1 MNHVNYYVFFQDF
14 VYSPLTHPANL
25 NHPWVRI
32 HWWSVDA
39 QCQLVVLGQAF
50 RSAWGACLDLSRTW
64 KMRARAGAVGRRVP
78 AEIPL
83 EKNKKQRGLD
93 TFPGLFHLT
102 VVGAIALSSEPT
114 GNQGMEKS
122 FESSSLWRDDWD
134 HRGPVDVDRFSGSPF
149 NLMETWNRLS
159 QICFNQMEVQSA
171 EKTGLRLHQ
180 NSHCSLVRRD
190 PELLAFII
198 TARCTTT
205 YNTHIY
211 VYTSWDACNAWI

>member
-1 MNHVNYYVFFQDF
+1 
-14 VYSPLTHPANL
+14 
-25 NHPWVRI
+25 
-32 HWWSVDA
+32 
-39 QCQLVVLGQAF
+39 
-50 RSAWGACLDLSRTW
+50 
-64 KMRARAGAVGRRVP
+64 
-78 AEIPL
+78 
-83 EKNKKQRGLD
+83 
-93 TFPGLFHLT
+93 
-102 VVGAIALSSEPT
+102 LSSEPT

-205 YNTHIY
+205 YNTNIY